1 MASGSLDLVPDSL
14 DAKYQLV
21 HALKKPEDDLAR
33 VKFGWAVKKDRRRI
47 ELVVEEEV
55 GAYWWVVVTEGSK
68 RTMWSL
74 WWRYIQHTFST
85 EETRCWKYAACYYVI
100 PIPFPYLL
108 ATFELVSNFCSLRVR
123 SVNYEWHTFITIAFN
138 VLYSTTIL
146 GSPVANNFLGISLNS
161 HRS

>member
-1 MASGSLDLVPDSL
+1 MSKMIERKSNWLSRRKLERIDGLSL
-14 DAKYQLV
+14 
-21 HALKKPEDDLAR
+21 LK
-33 VKFGWAVKKDRRRI
+33 
-47 ELVVEEEV
+47 
-55 GAYWWVVVTEGSK
+55 GSK
-68 RTMWSL
+68 RTMRSL

-123 SVNYEWHTFITIAFN
+123 SVNCEWHTFITITFN

-146 GSPVANNFLGISLNS
+146 GSPVANNFSGNISKFPPVLANNTTIETILIVHGIYFFW
-161 HRS
+161 